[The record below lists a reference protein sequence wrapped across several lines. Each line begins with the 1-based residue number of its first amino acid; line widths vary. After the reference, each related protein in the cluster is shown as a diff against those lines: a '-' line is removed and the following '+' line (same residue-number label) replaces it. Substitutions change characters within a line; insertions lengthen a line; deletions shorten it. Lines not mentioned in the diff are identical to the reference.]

1 MADPISDNVTMLMKV
16 VSRLDPLLDRF
27 VFLGGVV
34 TELFVTEPG
43 APGARQTK
51 DVDLVVDVVNT
62 GEYSESLREELIAVG
77 LKEDTRPEAPI
88 CRWTLDDMIIDIMP
102 TRGDILGFS
111 GTWYQA
117 AFDSARPHLL
127 PNGTS
132 IRLVTPTCFLAT
144 KLAAY
149 RDRGFRDPLSSHDL
163 EDVISVIDG
172 RREIAADVAAAPADV
187 RAYVAGQLE
196 DLLSRRD
203 AAEIIAGHLMSDA
216 VSQSRQPIVAERIR
230 AIINTRNGSVQ

>member
-1 MADPISDNVTMLMKV
+1 MADSISDNVAMLMKV
-16 VSRLDPLLDRF
+16 VGRLEPLLERF

-34 TELFVTEPG
+34 TEIFVTEPG

-62 GEYSESLREELIAVG
+62 GEYSESLREELVGLG

-88 CRWTLDDMIIDIMP
+88 CRWILDDMIIDIMP

-111 GTWYQA
+111 SEWHQV

-127 PNGTS
+127 PDGTS
-132 IRLVTPTCFLAT
+132 IRLVTPACFLAT

-149 RDRGFRDPLSSHDL
+149 RDRGSRDPLSSHDL
-163 EDVISVIDG
+163 EDVIAVIDG
-172 RREIAADVAAAPADV
+172 RREIAADVAAAPAHV

-196 DLLSRRD
+196 DLLSCRD
-203 AAEIIAGHLMSDA
+203 AAEIIAGHLMADNT
-216 VSQSRQPIVAERIR
+216 SQSRQPIVAERIR
-230 AIINTRNGSVQ
+230 AIINTRSSSTR

>member
-62 GEYSESLREELIAVG
+62 CEYSESLREELIAVG
-77 LKEDTRPEAPI
+77 LREDTRPEAPI

-111 GTWYQA
+111 STWYQA

-127 PNGTS
+127 PNGMPSTS
-132 IRLVTPTCFLAT
+132 PLVDRFAVLSASVARKRMHMTLAW
-144 KLAAY
+144 LWVS
-149 RDRGFRDPLSSHDL
+149 LHIN
-163 EDVISVIDG
+163 E
-172 RREIAADVAAAPADV
+172 VAA
-187 RAYVAGQLE
+187 
-196 DLLSRRD
+196 
-203 AAEIIAGHLMSDA
+203 
-216 VSQSRQPIVAERIR
+216 
-230 AIINTRNGSVQ
+230 GSASFGCGSLR